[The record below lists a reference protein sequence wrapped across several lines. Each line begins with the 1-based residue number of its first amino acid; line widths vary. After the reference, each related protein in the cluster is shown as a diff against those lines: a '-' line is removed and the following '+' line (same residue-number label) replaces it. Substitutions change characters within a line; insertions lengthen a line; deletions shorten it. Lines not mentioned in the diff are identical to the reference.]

1 VDAECAGNRRKLI
14 FTKYLHQVSYLFNA
28 CVHLISVYLSGT
40 MCVSII
46 IQYNITT
53 SSLLLST
60 SHNVYTCLVQN
71 ITTLLLLTVSYDEY
85 FRQIFG
91 GLGVLP
97 VFWNSQERLTR
108 NIFRKYFSP
117 KYYSGNISQKS
128 APRQIFRAQIF
139 LGQQIFSQQIFGG
152 VAVTSKHVG

>member
-1 VDAECAGNRRKLI
+1 MVFVVRETIRVVVVRK
-14 FTKYLHQVSYLFNA
+14 
-28 CVHLISVYLSGT
+28 
-40 MCVSII
+40 
-46 IQYNITT
+46 
-53 SSLLLST
+53 
-60 SHNVYTCLVQN
+60 
-71 ITTLLLLTVSYDEY
+71 TVSYDEY

>member
-1 VDAECAGNRRKLI
+1 MVSVTMTAVAKEAGPRRP
-14 FTKYLHQVSYLFNA
+14 
-28 CVHLISVYLSGT
+28 
-40 MCVSII
+40 
-46 IQYNITT
+46 
-53 SSLLLST
+53 ST
-60 SHNVYTCLVQN
+60 SRNEGWREAHPSSGCSFLEFSCQAVKYGPPLGSEH
-71 ITTLLLLTVSYDEY
+71 LGA
-85 FRQIFG
+85 IFEKKSPG
-91 GLGVLP
+91 LKRPLGVLP

>member
-1 VDAECAGNRRKLI
+1 MDILSITNSIPKNEYCSMI
-14 FTKYLHQVSYLFNA
+14 FQHKSEVFPHNGEHNNPKAVSYE
-28 CVHLISVYLSGT
+28 
-40 MCVSII
+40 
-46 IQYNITT
+46 
-53 SSLLLST
+53 
-60 SHNVYTCLVQN
+60 
-71 ITTLLLLTVSYDEY
+71 EY

-139 LGQQIFSQQIFGG
+139 LGQQIFSQQIFEG

>member
-1 VDAECAGNRRKLI
+1 MPCEASTRGGSQVLYMCEKHVFFAVREQNKRHHKGENFICFLFSI
-14 FTKYLHQVSYLFNA
+14 FITPHNYRSKAVSYE
-28 CVHLISVYLSGT
+28 
-40 MCVSII
+40 
-46 IQYNITT
+46 
-53 SSLLLST
+53 
-60 SHNVYTCLVQN
+60 
-71 ITTLLLLTVSYDEY
+71 EY
-85 FRQIFG
+85 FRQTFG

-97 VFWNSQERLTR
+97 VFWSSQERLTR